1 MGIHLELLTFWSD
14 GSQTIP
20 KLSYNF
26 VMGFLQIDDHNT
38 FDKFWILQD
47 KLKQEISMST

>member
-26 VMGFLQIDDHNT
+26 VMGFLQIDDHNIN
-38 FDKFWILQD
+38 FLISSDQSCIVYYLLN
-47 KLKQEISMST
+47 KL